1 MLQQL
6 ARSKNLNPQSKFSSK
21 YRLLMEQ
28 KDHNATII
36 IRHGKALS
44 VGDRMEVTT
53 YLFAHIS
60 GCF

>member
-1 MLQQL
+1 
-6 ARSKNLNPQSKFSSK
+6 
-21 YRLLMEQ
+21 MEQ